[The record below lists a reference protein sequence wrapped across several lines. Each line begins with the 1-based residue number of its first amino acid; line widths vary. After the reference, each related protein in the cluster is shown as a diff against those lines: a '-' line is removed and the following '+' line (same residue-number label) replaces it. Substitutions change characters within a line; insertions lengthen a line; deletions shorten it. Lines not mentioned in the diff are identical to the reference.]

1 MAAAWRVLKPGLGA
15 PKSSVPGLRDRV
27 LPTGLSSPE
36 CRGSSTG
43 AARPGDCSASPLP
56 AAAPARA
63 AGPGR
68 GSEGGPGPAPPARP
82 LLLALSLAL
91 PGVRTLRDPR
101 GTAVLSAR
109 QPARAAR
116 PRPLPLP
123 ETGFGAARGSSGY
136 RGGRDST
143 TEGGSSRREVVAA
156 ARRWGPGGGGRDAP
170 SSCSSSRRRRRPPE
184 CGRGLRGMSVQCG
197 RERRLLPS
205 APPLS
210 FSCRPARK
218 PGAPARAR

>member
-1 MAAAWRVLKPGLGA
+1 MAAPWRVLKPGLGA

-43 AARPGDCSASPLP
+43 AARPRDCSASPLP

-101 GTAVLSAR
+101 GTAVLCAR

-123 ETGFGAARGSSGY
+123 ETGSGAARGSSGY

-170 SSCSSSRRRRRPPE
+170 SFFSSSRRRRP
-184 CGRGLRGMSVQCG
+184 
-197 RERRLLPS
+197 
-205 APPLS
+205 
-210 FSCRPARK
+210 PARVWE
-218 PGAPARAR
+218 GASRDECSVRAGAATAAFSSTP

>member
-1 MAAAWRVLKPGLGA
+1 M
-15 PKSSVPGLRDRV
+15 
-27 LPTGLSSPE
+27 
-36 CRGSSTG
+36 
-43 AARPGDCSASPLP
+43 RPGDCSAFPLP

-82 LLLALSLAL
+82 LLLARWLATAL
-91 PGVRTLRDPR
+91 PGRADPR
-101 GTAVLSAR
+101 GPRSAALSAR

-123 ETGFGAARGSSGY
+123 ETGSGAARGSSGY
-136 RGGRDST
+136 RGGRGST
-143 TEGGSSRREVVAA
+143 MEGGSSRREVVAA
-156 ARRWGPGGGGRDAP
+156 DPRWGPGGGGRDAP
-170 SSCSSSRRRRRPPE
+170 SSFSSSSRRRRPPE

-197 RERRLLPS
+197 REPRPLPS

-210 FSCRPARK
+210 LSSRQAPQPEHP
-218 PGAPARAR
+218 PGAD